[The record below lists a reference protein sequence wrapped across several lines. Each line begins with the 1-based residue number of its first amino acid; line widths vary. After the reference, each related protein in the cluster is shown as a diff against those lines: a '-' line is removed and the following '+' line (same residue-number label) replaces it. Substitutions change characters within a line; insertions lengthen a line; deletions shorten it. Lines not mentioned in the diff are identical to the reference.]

1 MLFINNK
8 YTIWY
13 YSIINNAKNRNTE
26 SYIEKHHIIPRSMGG
41 DNSSDNIVV
50 LTAREH
56 FICHL
61 LLTKMTVGENRYKM
75 LSAVTR
81 FQQSRTYQKRN
92 LNSWEYKKLRECAI
106 QARTGV
112 KHTDEARQKIKDKH
126 QDVSGS
132 LNPRARTIQATSPN
146 GNVYVLHGTLKKFCK
161 ENRLAYSSV
170 LRMLSVHDK
179 WKRNFKG
186 STEGWKFV
194 HLD

>member
-8 YTIWY
+8 YTVWY
-13 YSIINNAKNRNTE
+13 YSIITNAKNRTKD
-26 SYIEKHHIIPRSMGG
+26 SYTEKHHIVPRSMGG
-41 DNSSDNIVV
+41 DNSLDNLVA

-61 LLTKMTVGENRYKM
+61 LLTKMTEGENRYKM

-81 FQQSRTYQKRN
+81 FQQSSHYQIRK

-106 QARTGV
+106 QARTGI
-112 KHTDEARQKIKDKH
+112 KHTNEAKQKIKDNH
-126 QDVSGS
+126 HDVSGS
-132 LNPRARTIQATSPN
+132 SNPRARHIQAIAPD
-146 GNVYVLHGTLKKFCK
+146 GKVYVLHGTLKKFCK

-179 WKRNFKG
+179 WKRSFKG
-186 STEGWKFV
+186 STEGWHFV